1 MWEAGSGSG
10 SSVAMQAGM
19 VVLFSLLGLVP
30 AVILIPLI
38 RRKASA
44 GSGTESVRMFHQTHT
59 SPVPRFGGL
68 ALAISLLVVAVA
80 AMLIKRDW
88 VISSSGLLLAGAVL
102 AMFVLGFWDDCRPLG
117 ARRKLI
123 GQILISVLAYLA
135 GCQISSFKN
144 PLSGEVYE
152 LGYWGIVATVCWLVA
167 LTNLINLIDGI
178 DGLAAGV
185 GLMMML
191 LLTFAGIGSQSFP
204 LVISVGMAGAL
215 IGFLYFNFPPAKI
228 YLGDGGAYL
237 IGFLIGMLTIE
248 NSQKGT
254 VAAMLIAPLFA
265 LALPIADVV
274 LAILRRGLKGM
285 PIFRP
290 DKNHLHHRLLAIGFT
305 HTQAVLI
312 FYGIS
317 LLFLLMSLGVLWSQG
332 RWLPILF
339 GFLCLTFIISARVF
353 EFSRAWFSVG
363 RVLGNSLE
371 MRNESQY
378 ALALS
383 RWLELEA
390 ERCDSREK
398 LWSEFGFML
407 RKLDFARARLTS
419 EKGEQLWEHPQQS
432 GDARPALQSAHQIRV
447 GENMTLELIAHPKY
461 LESNLFDHLAEITAE
476 AWHKAVA
483 RLQSAPSPS
492 TEATLPAEPPSDP
505 ATVAPRRTG
514 G

>member
-1 MWEAGSGSG
+1 
-10 SSVAMQAGM
+10 MQIGM
-19 VVLFSLLGLVP
+19 AVLFSLLGLVP
-30 AVILIPLI
+30 VVILIPLI
-38 RRKASA
+38 RRKSLA
-44 GSGTESVRMFHQTHT
+44 GSGAGSVRMFHQTHT
-59 SPVPRFGGL
+59 APVPRFGGL
-68 ALAISLLVVAVA
+68 ALALALLVVAVA
-80 AMLIKRDW
+80 AVLIKRDW
-88 VISSSGLLLAGAVL
+88 EITFSGLLLAGTVL

-117 ARRKLI
+117 ARKKLM
-123 GQILISVLAYLA
+123 GQTLISVLAYLA
-135 GCQISSFKN
+135 GCQIASFKN
-144 PLSGEVYE
+144 PFSGAVHE
-152 LGYWGIVATVCWLVA
+152 LGYWGIVATVFWLVA

-178 DGLAAGV
+178 DGLAGGV

-191 LLTFAGIGSQSFP
+191 LLSFAGMGSESF
-204 LVISVGMAGAL
+204 LMVISLGMAGAL
-215 IGFLYFNFPPAKI
+215 MGFLYFNFPPAKI
-228 YLGDGGAYL
+228 FLGDGGAYL
-237 IGFLIGMLTIE
+237 IGFLIGVLTIE

-390 ERCDSREK
+390 ERRNSQES
-398 LWSEFGFML
+398 LWNEFGFML

-419 EKGEQLWEHPQQS
+419 DQGERIWQNPQQAD
-432 GDARPALQSAHQIRV
+432 DALEELRSAHQIRA
-447 GENMTLELIAHPKY
+447 GRNMTLELVAHPRF
-461 LESNLFDHLAEITAE
+461 LESRLFDHFAEIAAE
-476 AWHKAVA
+476 AWHKAVT
-483 RLQSAPSPS
+483 RLQDAPSQS
-492 TEATLPAEPPSDP
+492 TEAMHSAVSSDIPAPAAP
-505 ATVAPRRTG
+505 ATEIAPRQIG

>member
-1 MWEAGSGSG
+1 MEIGKAI
-10 SSVAMQAGM
+10 
-19 VVLFSLLGLVP
+19 LFGLLGLVP
-30 AVILIPLI
+30 TAILIPLI
-38 RRKASA
+38 RRKGLAVK
-44 GSGTESVRMFHQTHT
+44 GTETVRMFHQTHAT
-59 SPVPRFGGL
+59 VVPRFGGL
-68 ALAISLLVVAVA
+68 ALGVSLLVVAVVA
-80 AMLIKRDW
+80 LLIQSDAKVPLSR
-88 VISSSGLLLAGAVL
+88 LLLAAAAAGMFAV
-102 AMFVLGFWDDCRPLG
+102 GFWDDCWPLG
-117 ARRKLI
+117 ARRKLA
-123 GQILISVLAYLA
+123 GQILVSVLAYLA
-135 GCQISSFKN
+135 GCQISSFKS
-144 PLSGEVYE
+144 PFSGEVYE
-152 LGYWGIVATVCWLVA
+152 LGYWGIVATVFWLVA

-191 LLTFAGIGSQSFP
+191 LLTYASIGSGSFP
-204 LVISVGMAGAL
+204 MCVSAGMAGAL
-215 IGFLYFNFPPAKI
+215 LGFLYFNFPPAKI

-237 IGFLIGMLTIE
+237 IGFMIGILTIE

-290 DKNHLHHRLLAIGFT
+290 DKNHLHHRLLATGFT
-305 HTQAVLI
+305 HTQAVLV

-317 LLFLLMSLGVLWSQG
+317 LVFLLMSLGVLWSQG

-353 EFSRAWFSVG
+353 EFSRAWFSLG

-390 ERCDSREK
+390 ERCDSQDS
-398 LWSEFGFML
+398 LWNEFGFML
-407 RKLDFARARLTS
+407 RKLDFARARLVS
-419 EKGEQLWEHPQQS
+419 EKGSKTWQHPQLPS
-432 GDARPALQSAHQIRV
+432 DAGEELRRVHHIRV
-447 GENMTLELIAHPKY
+447 GANMTLEFTAHERTLP
-461 LESNLFDHLAEITAE
+461 SRLFDHLSEIAAE
-476 AWHKAVA
+476 AWHKAVM
-483 RLQSAPSPS
+483 RIQPGPSSAPEETVPTIQPDFVS
-492 TEATLPAEPPSDP
+492 TVPPTG
-505 ATVAPRRTG
+505 TVAQKPAG
-514 G
+514 K

>member
-1 MWEAGSGSG
+1 MYIGK
-10 SSVAMQAGM
+10 VI
-19 VVLFSLLGLVP
+19 LFGLLGLMP
-30 AVILIPLI
+30 TVILIPLI
-38 RRKASA
+38 RRKVLA
-44 GSGTESVRMFHQTHT
+44 GSGTETGRMFHQTHAA
-59 SPVPRFGGL
+59 PVPRFGGL
-68 ALAISLLVVAVA
+68 ALAVSLLLVAVVALVFQ
-80 AMLIKRDW
+80 DG
-88 VISSSGLLLAGAVL
+88 SGFSASRLLLAMAAM
-102 AMFVLGFWDDCRPLG
+102 AMFLVGFRDDCRPLG

-123 GQILISVLAYLA
+123 GQILVSLLVYAA

-144 PLSGEVYE
+144 PFSGEVYS
-152 LGYWGIVATVCWLVA
+152 LGNWGIVATVLWLVA

-185 GLMMML
+185 GLMMMF
-191 LLTFAGIGSQSFP
+191 LLTYASIGSGGFP
-204 LVISVGMAGAL
+204 MCLSAGLAGAL
-215 IGFLYFNFPPAKI
+215 LGFLYFNFPPAKI

-237 IGFLIGMLTIE
+237 IGFMIGILTIE

-285 PIFRP
+285 PIFRA
-290 DKNHLHHRLLAIGFT
+290 DKNHLHHRLLATGFT
-305 HTQAVLI
+305 RTQAVLI

-317 LLFLLMSLGVLWSQG
+317 LVFLLMSLGILWSQG

-339 GFLCLTFIISARVF
+339 GFLCLTFIISARAF

-390 ERCDSREK
+390 QRCDSLDK
-398 LWSEFGFML
+398 LWDEFGFML
-407 RKLDFARARLTS
+407 RKLEFTRARLTS
-419 EKGEQLWEHPQQS
+419 TCGEKTWQNSLQPVA
-432 GDARPALQSAHQIRV
+432 AREERRTHQIRA
-447 GENMTLELIAHPKY
+447 GETMTLVLAAHPEI
-461 LESNLFDHLAEITAE
+461 LNSRLFDHLSEIAAE
-476 AWHKAVA
+476 AWHKAVT
-483 RLQSAPSPS
+483 RLPVSPATTSPPRIPTGPPGVTASAP
-492 TEATLPAEPPSDP
+492 PAGTIAEKPI
-505 ATVAPRRTG
+505 AK
-514 G
+514 

>member
-1 MWEAGSGSG
+1 
-10 SSVAMQAGM
+10 MQIGM
-19 VVLFSLLGLVP
+19 VILFSLLGLVP

-38 RRKASA
+38 RRKALA
-44 GSGTESVRMFHQTHT
+44 GSGAGSVRMFHQTH
-59 SPVPRFGGL
+59 SVAVPRFGGL
-68 ALAISLLVVAVA
+68 ALAASLVAVVVAA
-80 AMLIKRDW
+80 LLIKHDW
-88 VISSSGLLLAGAVL
+88 SISISEVLISGAVL
-102 AMFVLGFWDDCRPLG
+102 AMFALGFWDDCRPLG
-117 ARRKLI
+117 ARRKLT
-123 GQILISVLAYLA
+123 GQVLISTLAYMA

-144 PLSGEVYE
+144 PVSGEAFE
-152 LGYWGIVATVCWLVA
+152 LGYWGIVVTVFWLVA

-178 DGLAAGV
+178 DGLAGGV

-191 LLTFAGIGSQSFP
+191 LLSYAGLGSQSFA
-204 LVISVGMAGAL
+204 LLIAVGMAGAL
-215 IGFLYFNFPPAKI
+215 IGFLCFNFPPAKI

-237 IGFLIGMLTIE
+237 VGFLIGVLTIE

-274 LAILRRGLKGM
+274 LAIVRRGLKGM

-290 DKNHLHHRLLAIGFT
+290 DKNHLHHRLLDLGFS

-312 FYGIS
+312 LYGFS
-317 LLFLLMSLGVLWSQG
+317 LLFLLMSLGILWSQG

-371 MRNESQY
+371 LRNESQY

-390 ERCDSREK
+390 ERCGSLEA
-398 LWSEFGFML
+398 LWNEFGFML
-407 RKLDFARARLTS
+407 RKLDFGRARLTS
-419 EKGEQLWEHPQQS
+419 VKGERTWEHPRMLES
-432 GDARPALQSAHQIRV
+432 EGEEMRSTHTIRA
-447 GENMTLELIAHPKY
+447 GEKMTLELTAHAKV
-461 LESNLFDHLAEITAE
+461 LESRLFDHLTEIAAE
-476 AWHKAVA
+476 AWHKAVTRLNETAA
-483 RLQSAPSPS
+483 RTSMETASANPSAVS
-492 TEATLPAEPPSDP
+492 LAADEPRQAS
-505 ATVAPRRTG
+505 G
-514 G
+514 

>member
-1 MWEAGSGSG
+1 MGN
-10 SSVAMQAGM
+10 VI
-19 VVLFSLLGLVP
+19 LFGLLGLVP
-30 AVILIPLI
+30 TVVLIPLI
-38 RRKASA
+38 RRKVQAEA
-44 GSGTESVRMFHQTHT
+44 GTKTVRLFHQTHAA
-59 SPVPRFGGL
+59 PVPRFGGL
-68 ALAISLLVVAVA
+68 ALAVSLLTVAVVAWLIQGSPDLSARRLLLAVA
-80 AMLIKRDW
+80 A
-88 VISSSGLLLAGAVL
+88 LAIFGV
-102 AMFVLGFWDDCRPLG
+102 GFWDDCRPLG
-117 ARRKLI
+117 ARRKLAA
-123 GQILISVLAYLA
+123 QILVSVLVYFA
-135 GCQISSFKN
+135 GCQISSFKS
-144 PLSGEVYE
+144 PFSGEVYD
-152 LGYWGIVATVCWLVA
+152 LGYWGIVATVFWLVA

-191 LLTFAGIGSQSFP
+191 LLTYASMGSGSFP
-204 LVISVGMAGAL
+204 LCLSAGMAGAL
-215 IGFLYFNFPPAKI
+215 LGFLGFNFPPAKI

-237 IGFLIGMLTIE
+237 IGFMIGMLTVE

-290 DKNHLHHRLLAIGFT
+290 DKNHLHHRLLATGFT
-305 HTQAVLI
+305 HTQAILI
-312 FYGIS
+312 LYGIS
-317 LLFLLMSLGVLWSQG
+317 LVFLLIALGVLWSQG

-363 RVLGNSLE
+363 RVLGNTLE

-390 ERCDSREK
+390 ERCDSLDR
-398 LWSEFGFML
+398 LWNEFTFML
-407 RKLDFARARLTS
+407 RKLEFGRARLTWTR
-419 EKGEQLWEHPQQS
+419 GERTWQNPVAPTDGREERRRL
-432 GDARPALQSAHQIRV
+432 HQIRP
-447 GENMTLELIAHPKY
+447 GELMTLELSAHSEA
-461 LESNLFDHLAEITAE
+461 LNSNLFDHLSEITAE
-476 AWHKAVA
+476 AWHNAVT
-483 RLQSAPSPS
+483 RLAKIEPEIEVAATQPNAAPKQ
-492 TEATLPAEPPSDP
+492 
-505 ATVAPRRTG
+505 VG

>member
-1 MWEAGSGSG
+1 MAIEA
-10 SSVAMQAGM
+10 AI
-19 VVLFSLLGLVP
+19 LFGLLGLVP
-30 AVILIPLI
+30 TVVLIPLI
-38 RRKASA
+38 RRKALA
-44 GSGTESVRMFHQTHT
+44 GRGAETARMFHQTHAT
-59 SPVPRFGGL
+59 PVPRFGGL
-68 ALAISLLVVAVA
+68 ALAVSLLVVAVVA
-80 AMLIKRDW
+80 
-88 VISSSGLLLAGAVL
+88 LLLQGGLDFAPKRWLLAV
-102 AMFVLGFWDDCRPLG
+102 AAIGMFGVGFWDDCWPLG
-117 ARRKLI
+117 ARRKLG
-123 GQILISVLAYLA
+123 GQVLVSLLVYAA
-135 GCQISSFKN
+135 GCQISSFKS
-144 PLSGEVYE
+144 PFSGEVYS
-152 LGYWGIVATVCWLVA
+152 LGYWGILATVFWVVA

-191 LLTFAGIGSQSFP
+191 LLTYASIGSGSFP
-204 LVISVGMAGAL
+204 MCLSAGLAGAL
-215 IGFLYFNFPPAKI
+215 LGFLYFNFPPARI

-237 IGFLIGMLTIE
+237 IGFMIGVLTIE

-290 DKNHLHHRLLAIGFT
+290 DKNHLHHRLLATGFS

-312 FYGIS
+312 FYGVS
-317 LLFLLMSLGVLWSQG
+317 LLFLLMSLGILWSQG

-390 ERCDSREK
+390 ERCDSMDR
-398 LWSEFGFML
+398 LWDEFGFML
-407 RKLDFARARLTS
+407 RKLDFAHARLTS
-419 EKGEQLWEHPQQS
+419 SSSVRTWQS
-432 GDARPALQSAHQIRV
+432 PLQPAENQTELRHVHQIRA
-447 GENMTLELIAHPKY
+447 GETMTLELVAHPEA
-461 LESNLFDHLAEITAE
+461 LRSRLFDHLAEIVAE
-476 AWHKAVA
+476 AWHKAVS
-483 RLQSAPSPS
+483 RLPTDSSPEPQSTTVPVQSEAASSVPSS
-492 TEATLPAEPPSDP
+492 T
-505 ATVAPRRTG
+505 TVARKRTG
-514 G
+514 

>member
-1 MWEAGSGSG
+1 M
-10 SSVAMQAGM
+10 
-19 VVLFSLLGLVP
+19 
-30 AVILIPLI
+30 
-38 RRKASA
+38 
-44 GSGTESVRMFHQTHT
+44 
-59 SPVPRFGGL
+59 
-68 ALAISLLVVAVA
+68 
-80 AMLIKRDW
+80 
-88 VISSSGLLLAGAVL
+88 
-102 AMFVLGFWDDCRPLG
+102 
-117 ARRKLI
+117 
-123 GQILISVLAYLA
+123 LAYVSRNII
-135 GCQISSFKN
+135 ISPTPAAKPSI
-144 PLSGEVYE
+144 PSM
-152 LGYWGIVATVCWLVA
+152 TVFWLVA

-185 GLMMML
+185 GLMMMF
-191 LLTFAGIGSQSFP
+191 LLTYASIGSGSFP
-204 LVISVGMAGAL
+204 MCLSAGMAGAL
-215 IGFLYFNFPPAKI
+215 LGFLYFNFPPAKI

-237 IGFLIGMLTIE
+237 VGFMIGILTIE

-290 DKNHLHHRLLAIGFT
+290 DKNHLHHRLLAIGFSR
-305 HTQAVLI
+305 TQAVLI

-317 LLFLLMSLGVLWSQG
+317 LVFLLMSLGVLWSQG

-390 ERCDSREK
+390 ERCDSLES
-398 LWSEFGFML
+398 LWNEFCFML
-407 RKLDFARARLTS
+407 RKLDFAHARLTS
-419 EKGEQLWEHPQQS
+419 SKGERTWTNPIQ
-432 GDARPALQSAHQIRV
+432 PAENHDELRRVHQIRA
-447 GENMTLELIAHPKY
+447 GETMTLELTAHPEV
-461 LESNLFDHLAEITAE
+461 LHSRLFDHLSEIAAE
-476 AWHKAVA
+476 AWHKAVT
-483 RLQSAPSPS
+483 RLQ
-492 TEATLPAEPPSDP
+492 
-505 ATVAPRRTG
+505 VAPVTAPQPSNPTAQPGIAPPIPPTATIAGKRVG

>member
-1 MWEAGSGSG
+1 VYA
-10 SSVAMQAGM
+10 
-19 VVLFSLLGLVP
+19 
-30 AVILIPLI
+30 
-38 RRKASA
+38 
-44 GSGTESVRMFHQTHT
+44 
-59 SPVPRFGGL
+59 
-68 ALAISLLVVAVA
+68 
-80 AMLIKRDW
+80 
-88 VISSSGLLLAGAVL
+88 
-102 AMFVLGFWDDCRPLG
+102 
-117 ARRKLI
+117 
-123 GQILISVLAYLA
+123 A
-135 GCQISSFKN
+135 GCQISSLKN
-144 PLSGEVYE
+144 PFSGEVYA
-152 LGYWGIVATVCWLVA
+152 LGNWGILATVFWLVA

-191 LLTFAGIGSQSFP
+191 LLTYASIGSGSFP
-204 LVISVGMAGAL
+204 MCLSAGMAGAL
-215 IGFLYFNFPPAKI
+215 LGFLYFNFPPAKI

-237 IGFLIGMLTIE
+237 IGFMIGILTIE

-290 DKNHLHHRLLAIGFT
+290 DKSHLHHRLLATGFS

-317 LLFLLMSLGVLWSQG
+317 LVFLLMSLGVLWSQG

-371 MRNESQY
+371 MRTESQY

-390 ERCDSREK
+390 ERCDSLDS
-398 LWSEFGFML
+398 LWSEYGFML
-407 RKLDFARARLTS
+407 RKLDFANARLLS
-419 EKGEQLWEHPQQS
+419 ENGERTWQHP
-432 GDARPALQSAHQIRV
+432 LQSPDNREVVRRVHPIRA
-447 GENMTLELIAHPKY
+447 GEAMTLELAAHPEF
-461 LESNLFDHLAEITAE
+461 LHSRLFDHLSEIAAE
-476 AWHKAVA
+476 AWHKASM
-483 RLQSAPSPS
+483 RLR
-492 TEATLPAEPPSDP
+492 
-505 ATVAPRRTG
+505 VAPPAVPQSQVSAVQPGVASSVPSASTIVQKQVG

>member
-1 MWEAGSGSG
+1 MAIEKAI
-10 SSVAMQAGM
+10 
-19 VVLFSLLGLVP
+19 LFGLLGLVP
-30 AVILIPLI
+30 TVALIPLI
-38 RRKASA
+38 RRKVLA
-44 GSGTESVRMFHQTHT
+44 GTGTATARMFHQTHAT
-59 SPVPRFGGL
+59 PVPRFGGL
-68 ALAISLLVVAVA
+68 ALAVSLLVVTMVALVFQGDSSFPASRLLLAVAVA
-80 AMLIKRDW
+80 AMFL
-88 VISSSGLLLAGAVL
+88 V
-102 AMFVLGFWDDCRPLG
+102 GFWDDCRPLG
-117 ARRKLI
+117 ARRKLA
-123 GQILISVLAYLA
+123 GQVLVSLLVYAA

-144 PLSGEVYE
+144 PFSGEVYS
-152 LGYWGIVATVCWLVA
+152 LGYWGILATVLWLVA

-191 LLTFAGIGSQSFP
+191 LLTYASIGSGSFP
-204 LVISVGMAGAL
+204 MCLSAGMAGAL
-215 IGFLYFNFPPAKI
+215 LGFLYFNFPPAKI

-237 IGFLIGMLTIE
+237 IGFMIGILTIE

-290 DKNHLHHRLLAIGFT
+290 DKNHLHHRLLATGFS

-312 FYGIS
+312 FYGFS
-317 LLFLLMSLGVLWSQG
+317 LVFLLMSLGVLWSQG

-390 ERCDSREK
+390 ERCDSLDR
-398 LWSEFGFML
+398 LWNEFGFML
-407 RKLDFARARLTS
+407 GKLDFAHARLTS
-419 EKGEQLWEHPQQS
+419 RNGVRTWQSPLQPVENHGELRHV
-432 GDARPALQSAHQIRV
+432 HQIRA
-447 GENMTLELIAHPKY
+447 GETMTLELTAHPDF
-461 LESNLFDHLAEITAE
+461 LHSRLFDHLAEIAAE
-476 AWHKAVA
+476 AWHKAVT
-483 RLQSAPSPS
+483 RLPTNSPPVPQSPMASGQPDAETAAAVPPAATIAPK
-492 TEATLPAEPPSDP
+492 
-505 ATVAPRRTG
+505 RTG
-514 G
+514 